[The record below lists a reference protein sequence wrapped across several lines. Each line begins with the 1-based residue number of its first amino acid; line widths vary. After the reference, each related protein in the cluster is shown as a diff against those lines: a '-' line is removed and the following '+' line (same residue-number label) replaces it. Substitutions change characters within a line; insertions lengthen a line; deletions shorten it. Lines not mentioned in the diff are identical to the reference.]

1 MRGMRRAFAI
11 PGTDVERNEYER
23 LAAVEERMW
32 WFRAL
37 HDNLVAALA
46 GAVAAPRR
54 ILDAGCGTGGL
65 LLRLA
70 RALPDATLIGLD
82 IDSGAAA
89 VARGKIGR
97 PICIGSVAAL
107 PFADASLDA
116 ILSADVLC
124 HSGVDERAALAGFR
138 RCLRPGGTLILNLP
152 AYRWLY
158 SAHDAAVDNARR
170 YGRVELHDM
179 LAAAGFAQIR
189 SAYWNSFL
197 FPLMVFRRKLWR
209 QGGAVPRSDVAL
221 LPAAVERVFGT
232 VAALESRLLRTGHA
246 LPFGGSILA
255 IAVRP

>member
-1 MRGMRRAFAI
+1 MERGQ
-11 PGTDVERNEYER
+11 YER

-32 WFRAL
+32 WFHAL
-37 HDNLVAALA
+37 HDNLIAALA
-46 GAVAAPRR
+46 GATAAPRR
-54 ILDAGCGTGGL
+54 VLDAGCGTGGL

-82 IDSGAAA
+82 IDAGAAA
-89 VARGKIGR
+89 VAGGKSGR
-97 PICIGSVAAL
+97 AVCVGSVAAL
-107 PFADASLDA
+107 PFADASFDA

-124 HSGVDERAALAGFR
+124 HSGVDERAALMAFR
-138 RCLRPGGTLILNLP
+138 RCLRPGGTLVLNLP

-170 YGRVELHDM
+170 YDRAALHDM
-179 LAAAGFAQIR
+179 LAAAGFAGIR

-197 FPLMVFRRKLWR
+197 FPLMVLRRKLWR
-209 QGGAVPRSDVAL
+209 RGAAGPESEVAL
-221 LPAAVERVFGT
+221 LPAAVERLFRSI
-232 VAALESRLLRTGHA
+232 AALESRLLRAGHA

>member
-1 MRGMRRAFAI
+1 VRGVRRACAI
-11 PGTDVERNEYER
+11 AATNVERREYER

-37 HDNLVAALA
+37 HDNLAGALA

-54 ILDAGCGTGGL
+54 VLDAGCGTGGL

-70 RALPDATLIGLD
+70 QALPDAALVGLELD
-82 IDSGAAA
+82 AGAAA
-89 VARGKIGR
+89 VARRKSGR
-97 PICIGSVAAL
+97 AVCVGSVAAL
-107 PFADASLDA
+107 PFAEASFDA

-124 HSGVDERAALAGFR
+124 HSGVDERATLTAFR
-138 RCLRPGGTLILNLP
+138 RCLRPGGALVLNLP

-170 YGRVELHDM
+170 YDRSELHDM
-179 LAAAGFAQIR
+179 LAAAGFAAVR

-197 FPLMVFRRKLWR
+197 FPLMVLRRKLWR
-209 QGGAVPRSDVAL
+209 RGAAEPESDVAL
-221 LPAAVERVFGT
+221 LPAALERLFRT
-232 VAALESRLLRTGHA
+232 IAALESRLLRTGHA

>member
-1 MRGMRRAFAI
+1 M
-11 PGTDVERNEYER
+11 ERSEYER

-37 HDNLVAALA
+37 HDNLLAALA
-46 GAVAAPRR
+46 GAVTAPRR
-54 ILDAGCGTGGL
+54 VLDAGCGTGGL
-65 LLRLA
+65 LLRLT
-70 RALPDATLIGLD
+70 RALPDAALVGLD
-82 IDSGAAA
+82 IDWGAAA
-89 VARGKIGR
+89 VARGKSGR
-97 PICIGSVAAL
+97 ALCVGSVAAL
-107 PFADASLDA
+107 PFADASFDA

-124 HSGVDERAALAGFR
+124 HGGVDERAALAGFR
-138 RCLRPGGTLILNLP
+138 RCLRPGGALILNLP

-179 LAAAGFAQIR
+179 LAAAGFAAIR

-197 FPLMVFRRKLWR
+197 FPLMVLRRKLWR
-209 QGGAVPRSDVAL
+209 RGATGAQSDVAL
-221 LPAAVERVFGT
+221 LPAAVERLFGAVT
-232 VAALESRLLRTGHA
+232 ALEGRLLRAGHA